1 MAVKTSKSLRNQVM
15 YSIYVRNHTAEGTFA
30 AIEPDLERIKALG
43 TDIIWF
49 MPIHPIGE
57 KNKKGS
63 LGCPY
68 ANRDYRAV
76 NPEYGTMEEFKHLV
90 NEIHKLGMKCIIDV
104 VYNHTSPDSV
114 LVAEHPEYFF
124 KKPDGSFGNRVGDW
138 TDVVDLDYSCKELWE
153 YQIESLKMWA
163 EIVDG
168 FRCDVAPLV
177 PLSFWKMARESVEE
191 IRPGAIWLAETIHAG
206 FLTYLRSRGMEA
218 YSDGEIYQVFD
229 MEYPYEIWD
238 SYIDYMNG
246 KGNIARIVED
256 LNREESAFP
265 DNYIKIRCLENHDQ
279 PRVCSNI
286 SSMEELRNLTAF
298 SYFQKGMAFI
308 YAGQE
313 YQNTNCPSLFEKDV
327 ITRDENKNIS
337 VFLAKLADIKRKEI
351 FASGVFSAKAFEKEN
366 VIVAKYV
373 DGDISMNDNIKAYGI
388 FAMRGSEAYNK
399 GITLACELPD
409 GQYVNAIDDSDIFV
423 RGGKVIVGREPM
435 IIIVGEA
442 ESDENTE

>member
-373 DGDISMNDNIKAYGI
+373 DSDISMNDNIKAYGI